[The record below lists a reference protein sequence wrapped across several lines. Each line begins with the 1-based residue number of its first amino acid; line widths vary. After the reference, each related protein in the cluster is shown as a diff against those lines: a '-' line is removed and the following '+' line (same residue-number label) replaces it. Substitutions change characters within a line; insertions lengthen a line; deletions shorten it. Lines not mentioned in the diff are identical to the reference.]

1 MNNDNLNGFEELA
14 EGMAP
19 MPPALELD
27 PGEYM
32 GYLEDCDLTEAQKV
46 DFLQTL
52 WSIMAAFVELGFTTN
67 ICEQIFETC
76 LPGESD
82 AADGV
87 ELAPHKE
94 RYDDR

>member
-1 MNNDNLNGFEELA
+1 MNNDTLNGFEELA

-27 PGEYM
+27 PQEYM
-32 GYLEDCDLTEAQKV
+32 GYLGDCDLTEAQKIE
-46 DFLQTL
+46 FLQTL

-67 ICEQIFETC
+67 ICEQIFESG

-82 AADGV
+82 ADEGV
-87 ELAPHKE
+87 NSAPHKE